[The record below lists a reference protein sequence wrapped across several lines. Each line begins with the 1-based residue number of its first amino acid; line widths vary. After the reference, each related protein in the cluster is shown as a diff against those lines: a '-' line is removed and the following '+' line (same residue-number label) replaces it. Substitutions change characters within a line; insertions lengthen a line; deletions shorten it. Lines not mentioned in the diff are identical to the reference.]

1 MEKYFHSVKVDTER
15 CNGSM
20 RCMRVCPTEAIRIRE
35 GKAVILEDRC
45 IDCGDCIRVCPERAI
60 RSVVGSYE
68 DISKFKY
75 TVAIPSPSLYS
86 QFGMGVSPNQ
96 ILNGL
101 KGLAF
106 DDAYDIGRAS
116 EVYITVLKEYLDSY
130 SDNKPL
136 ISTLCPSIVRL
147 IQVRFPEF
155 MNNLLFL
162 EAPRGIAGSEI
173 KLDKAKELGID
184 PKDVGTIYITPCPA
198 KMIALN
204 QPQCKSDPN
213 LDGALAISDIYG
225 LLFSS
230 INKLS
235 SMEDLHHSS
244 GLGISLSIP
253 GGCITSINVDNA
265 VAIDGVKNVIK
276 VLDDLEHGKV
286 TNIKYLELWACPG
299 GCVGGPLAV
308 ENPYITKIKVIR
320 LVQQFGRQRK
330 ITDDEVNKLREYLS
344 CDVKLSSLPIKPLGR
359 DAVDAIKKVKERES
373 IIESLP
379 KIDCGACGAPTCRA
393 FAEDVIQGRAEILD
407 CVFKLQDKIVESSQY
422 ALSWARRTPLSFRKR
437 DKNTKK
443 LNQ

>member
-1 MEKYFHSVKVDTER
+1 MH
-15 CNGSM
+15 
-20 RCMRVCPTEAIRIRE
+20 CMRVCPTEAIRIRE

-60 RSVVGSYE
+60 RSVIGSYE

-86 QFGMGVSPNQ
+86 KFGMGVSPNQ

-106 DDAYDIGRAS
+106 DDAYDIGRAC
-116 EVYITVLKEYLDSY
+116 EVYLTVLKEYLKSY

-147 IQVRFPEF
+147 IQIRFPDF
-155 MNNLLFL
+155 MNNLLSL

-173 KLDKAKELGID
+173 KLDKAKELGLD
-184 PKDVGTIYITPCPA
+184 PKEIGTIYITPCPA
-198 KMIALN
+198 KMMALN
-204 QPQCKSDPN
+204 QPQCKSESN

-225 LLFSS
+225 MLFSS

-235 SMEDLHHSS
+235 SMEEIHVSN
-244 GLGISLSIP
+244 GLGISLAIP
-253 GGCITSINVDNA
+253 GGCIAGLDVDNA
-265 VAIDGVKNVIK
+265 VAVDGVKNVIQ

-299 GCVGGPLAV
+299 GCIGGPLAV
-308 ENPYITKIKVIR
+308 ENHYITKIKVIR
-320 LVQQFGRQRK
+320 LVQQFGKEKRIK
-330 ITDDEVNKLREYLS
+330 DEEVDRLREHLS

-359 DAVDAIKKVKERES
+359 DAVDAIKKIKEREA

-379 KIDCGACGAPTCRA
+379 KIDCGACGAPTCKA
-393 FAEDVIQGRAEILD
+393 FAEDVIQERAEILD

-437 DKNTKK
+437 GKRTK
-443 LNQ
+443 LN

>member
-1 MEKYFHSVKVDTER
+1 MEEYFHSVKVDPER
-15 CNGSM
+15 CRGSM

-45 IDCGDCIRVCPERAI
+45 VDCGDCIRVCPERAI

-106 DDAYDIGRAS
+106 DDAYDIGRAC
-116 EVYITVLKEYLDSY
+116 EVYLTVLKEYLDSY

-147 IQVRFPEF
+147 IQIRFPDF
-155 MNNLLFL
+155 MNNLLSL

-173 KLDKAKELGID
+173 KLDKAKELGLD
-184 PKDVGTIYITPCPA
+184 PKEIGTIYITPCPA
-198 KMIALN
+198 KMMALN
-204 QPQCKSDPN
+204 QPQCKSESN

-225 LLFSS
+225 MLFSS
-230 INKLS
+230 INKLG
-235 SMEDLHHSS
+235 SMEELHNST

-253 GGCITSINVDNA
+253 GGVITCINVDNA
-265 VAIDGVKNVIK
+265 VAIDGIKNVMN

-299 GCVGGPLAV
+299 GCIGGPLAV

-320 LVQQFGRQRK
+320 LVQQFGRERK
-330 ITDDEVNKLREYLS
+330 IKDDEVNKLREYLS
-344 CDVKLSSLPIKPLGR
+344 CDVKLPPLPIKPLGR
-359 DAVDAIKKVKERES
+359 DALDAIKKVKEREA

-379 KIDCGACGAPTCRA
+379 KIDCGACGAPTCKA
-393 FAEDVIQGRAEILD
+393 FAEDVVQGRAEILD

-437 DKNTKK
+437 GKGTK
-443 LNQ
+443 LT

>member
-1 MEKYFHSVKVDTER
+1 MEEYFHSVKVDNER
-15 CNGSM
+15 CRGSM

-35 GKAVILEDRC
+35 GKAIILGDRC

-86 QFGMGVSPNQ
+86 QFGMSVSPNQ

-106 DDAYDIGRAS
+106 DDAYDIGRAC
-116 EVYITVLKEYLDSY
+116 EIYITVLKEYLATCPG
-130 SDNKPL
+130 NKPI

-147 IQVRFPEF
+147 IQIRFPEF
-155 MNNLLFL
+155 MNNLLSL
-162 EAPRGIAGSEI
+162 EAPRGIAGSEV
-173 KLDKAKELGID
+173 KLEKAKELGLD
-184 PKDVGTIYITPCPA
+184 PKEIGTIYITPCPA
-198 KMIALN
+198 KMMALN
-204 QPQCKSDPN
+204 QPQCKSESN

-230 INKLS
+230 INKLG
-235 SMEDLHHSS
+235 SMEELHNST
-244 GLGISLSIP
+244 GLGVSLSIP
-253 GGCITSINVDNA
+253 GGCIACLDVDNA
-265 VAIDGVKNVIK
+265 VAVDGVRNVIQ

-299 GCVGGPLAV
+299 GCIGGPLAV

-320 LVQQFGRQRK
+320 LVQQFGKERSIK
-330 ITDDEVNKLREYLS
+330 DEEVDKFREYLS

-359 DAVDAIKKVKERES
+359 DAVDAIKKMKERKA
-373 IIESLP
+373 IMESLP
-379 KIDCGACGAPTCRA
+379 NIDCGACGAPTCRA

-437 DKNTKK
+437 GKGTST
-443 LNQ
+443 

>member
-1 MEKYFHSVKVDTER
+1 
-15 CNGSM
+15 M

-106 DDAYDIGRAS
+106 DDAYDIGRAC
-116 EVYITVLKEYLDSY
+116 EVYITVLKEYLNSY

-136 ISTLCPSIVRL
+136 ISTLCPSVVRL
-147 IQVRFPEF
+147 IQIRFPDF
-155 MNNLLFL
+155 MNNLLSL
-162 EAPRGIAGSEI
+162 EAPRGIAGSEA
-173 KLDKAKELGID
+173 KLDKAKELGLD
-184 PKDVGTIYITPCPA
+184 PKEIGTIYITPCPA
-198 KMIALN
+198 KMMALN
-204 QPQCKSDPN
+204 QPQCKSEPN

-225 LLFSS
+225 MLFSS
-230 INKLS
+230 INKLG
-235 SMEDLHHSS
+235 SMEELHNST

-253 GGCITSINVDNA
+253 GGGITSINVDNA
-265 VAIDGVKNVIK
+265 VAIDGVKNVIN
-276 VLDDLEHGKV
+276 VLDDLEHGKI

-299 GCVGGPLAV
+299 GCIGGPLAV

-320 LVQQFGRQRK
+320 LVQQLGRKRK
-330 ITDDEVNKLREYLS
+330 ITNDEVNKLREYLS

-359 DAVDAIKKVKERES
+359 DALDAIKKVKERES

-379 KIDCGACGAPTCRA
+379 KIDCGACGAPTCKA
-393 FAEDVIQGRAEILD
+393 FAEDVVQGRAEILD

-437 DKNTKK
+437 GKGTK
-443 LNQ
+443 LN